1 MNQKGQYQPE
11 DTGKLT
17 NFHYGTQ
24 KDRRKPEA
32 LTPEGTKEMKSK

>member
-1 MNQKGQYQPE
+1 MNQKGSYQPE

-24 KDRRKPEA
+24 KDKRKPGA
-32 LTPEGTKEMKSK
+32 APENTKGMKSK